1 MVHLVRVRVRARANP
16 NPNLNPNPYLNPN
29 PNPTPKPNPNPNP
42 NPTQVRETA
51 ISKTPRGITPVRPD
65 GRPMQMTGL
74 RVVNQ
79 PS

>member
-1 MVHLVRVRVRARANP
+1 MAAIKEQADRQSLARTLALTVTVTVTLTLTLT
-16 NPNLNPNPYLNPN
+16 LNPSPD
-29 PNPTPKPNPNPNP
+29 
-42 NPTQVRETA
+42 QVRETA